1 MKNSTFFYILLIC
14 FLGIIPINAQ
24 QQITIGAGTASWY
37 YSPITR
43 LFENGASET
52 IYDASEIGGT
62 GTINSIGWNIVSS
75 AYATTTGNVSI
86 YMKMST
92 QSTISTPTSITG
104 YTLVYTGNVN
114 NDVLGWQ
121 NIALTTPFQ
130 YNDSTKNLVVLV
142 VHASGNY
149 TLSPP
154 NYSYSNVANK
164 SSYYYSIS
172 NAWNDTRAMISTPN
186 RANIRLNF
194 ASLGTVE
201 IDGKT
206 SLKYYPNPVKNIF
219 NVSGNQSI
227 ASLDFYNLAGQN
239 VLSQKFDSKDISI
252 DLSRLTTGNYIARI
266 NYKDG
271 SSKTIKVVKQ

>member
-1 MKNSTFFYILLIC
+1 MKISTFFYILIIST
-14 FLGIIPINAQ
+14 LGIIPTNAQ
-24 QQITIGAGTASWY
+24 QVTIGTGTSTWY

-52 IYDASEIGGT
+52 IYDSSEIGTT
-62 GTINSIGWNIVSS
+62 GTINSVGWNIVSN
-75 AYATTTGNVSI
+75 AYAVTTGNVSI
-86 YMKMST
+86 YMKMAT
-92 QSTISTPTSITG
+92 QSTISTPTSLTG
-104 YTLVYTGNVN
+104 YTLVYSGNVN

-121 NIALTTPFQ
+121 NITLTTPFQ
-130 YNDSTKNLVVLV
+130 YNDSTKNLLVLV

-154 NYSYSNVANK
+154 NYSYSNVPNK
-164 SSYYYSIS
+164 SSYYSSIS
-172 NAWNDTRAMISTPN
+172 NAWNDTRTMTSTPN
-186 RANIRLNF
+186 RTNIRLTF
-194 ASLGTVE
+194 GSLSTVE

-219 NVSGNQSI
+219 NVSANQNI
-227 ASLDFYNLAGQN
+227 LSLDFYNLAGQN
-239 VLSQKFDSKDISI
+239 ILSKKFDSKEVSI
-252 DLSRLTTGNYIARI
+252 DLSSLTAGNYIARV

>member
-14 FLGIIPINAQ
+14 FLGIIPTNAQ
-24 QQITIGAGTASWY
+24 QQITIGTGTASWY

-92 QSTISTPTSITG
+92 QSAISTPTSITG
-104 YTLVYTGNVN
+104 YTLVYSGNVN

-121 NIALTTPFQ
+121 NIVLTTPFQ

-154 NYSYSNVANK
+154 NYSYSNAANK

-194 ASLGTVE
+194 ASLSTVE

-206 SLKYYPNPVKNIF
+206 SVKYYPNPVKNIF

-239 VLSQKFDSKDISI
+239 VLSQKFDNKEISI
-252 DLSRLTTGNYIARI
+252 DLSRLTAGNYIARV

>member
-1 MKNSTFFYILLIC
+1 MKKSTFFYFLLFGLIN
-14 FLGIIPINAQ
+14 FIPLNAQ
-24 QQITIGAGTASWY
+24 QQITIGSGTSTWY

-43 LFENGASET
+43 LFEYGASET
-52 IYDASEIGGT
+52 IYDASEIGVT
-62 GTINSIGWNIVSS
+62 GTINSVGWNIVSS
-75 AYATTTGNVSI
+75 AYATPTGNVSI

-92 QSTISTPTSITG
+92 QSTITTTTNTTG

-121 NIALTTPFQ
+121 NITLTTPFQ
-130 YNDSTKNLVVLV
+130 YNDSTKNLAVLV

-154 NYSYSNVANK
+154 NYAYSNVPDK

-172 NAWNDTRAMISTPN
+172 NAWNETRTMIATPN
-186 RANIRLNF
+186 RTNIRLSFGNL
-194 ASLGTVE
+194 STVE
-201 IDGKT
+201 IDGKA
-206 SLKYYPNPVKNIF
+206 SVKYYPNPVKDIF
-219 NVSGNQSI
+219 NISGSQSI
-227 ASLDFYNLAGQN
+227 ASVDFYNLSGQN

-252 DLSRLTTGNYIARI
+252 NLSRLTTGNYLAKI

-271 SSKTIKVVKQ
+271 SSKTVKVIKQ

>member
-1 MKNSTFFYILLIC
+1 MKKSTFFYFLLFGLIN
-14 FLGIIPINAQ
+14 FIPLNAQ
-24 QQITIGAGTASWY
+24 QQITIGNGTSTWY

-43 LFENGASET
+43 LFEYGASET
-52 IYDASEIGGT
+52 IYDASEIGVT
-62 GTINSIGWNIVSS
+62 GTINSVGWNIVSS
-75 AYATTTGNVSI
+75 AYATPTGNVSI

-92 QSTISTPTSITG
+92 QSTITTTTNTTG

-121 NIALTTPFQ
+121 NITLTTPFQ
-130 YNDSTKNLVVLV
+130 YNDSTKNLAVLV

-154 NYSYSNVANK
+154 NYAYSNVPDK

-172 NAWNDTRAMISTPN
+172 NAWNETRTMIATPN
-186 RANIRLNF
+186 RTNIRLSFGNL
-194 ASLGTVE
+194 STVE
-201 IDGKT
+201 IDGKA
-206 SLKYYPNPVKNIF
+206 SVKYYPNPVKDIF
-219 NVSGNQSI
+219 NISGSQSI
-227 ASLDFYNLAGQN
+227 ASVDFYNLSGQN

-252 DLSRLTTGNYIARI
+252 NLSRLTTGNYLAKI

-271 SSKTIKVVKQ
+271 SSKTVKVIKQ

>member
-1 MKNSTFFYILLIC
+1 MKKSTFFYFLLFGLIN
-14 FLGIIPINAQ
+14 FIPLNAQ
-24 QQITIGAGTASWY
+24 QQITIGSGTSTWY

-43 LFENGASET
+43 LFEYGASET
-52 IYDASEIGGT
+52 IYDASEIGVT
-62 GTINSIGWNIVSS
+62 GTINSVGWNIVSS
-75 AYATTTGNVSI
+75 AYATPTGNVSI

-92 QSTISTPTSITG
+92 QSTIATTTNTTG

-121 NIALTTPFQ
+121 NITLTTPFQ
-130 YNDSTKNLVVLV
+130 YNDSTKNLAVLV

-154 NYSYSNVANK
+154 NYAYSNVPDK

-172 NAWNDTRAMISTPN
+172 NAWNETRTMIATPN
-186 RANIRLNF
+186 RTNIRLSFGNL
-194 ASLGTVE
+194 STIE
-201 IDGKT
+201 IDGKA
-206 SLKYYPNPVKNIF
+206 SVKYYPNPVKDIF
-219 NVSGNQSI
+219 NISGSQSI
-227 ASLDFYNLAGQN
+227 ASVDFYNLSGQN

-252 DLSRLTTGNYIARI
+252 NLSRLTTGNYLAKI

-271 SSKTIKVVKQ
+271 SSKTVKVIKQ